1 MSAAAF
7 ELNEVQASAANQTI
21 SAKHADARKVRV
33 AKTQASIAPSLALPQ
48 ALASDATPGASEL
61 SPRERARA
69 VERACVDLQWLVLR
83 EARRVARRVPYF
95 TEIDDLIGSGSIGLV
110 TAVQRHIDRPM
121 PILQRFAQL
130 RIRGAIL
137 DHLRAN
143 DHLTRRQRAAVGQLR
158 KQTERLQ
165 RETGSSEVGE
175 LAKALGMAPARVER
189 IQHQLAAVHVTH
201 IEDSERLA
209 SGEDDPSSATMRE
222 EMKKHVVAAL
232 GAMPEKIQTLLSL
245 YYYEGLSYREIGSV
259 LGVTDSRVCQLHT
272 QAMQTLR
279 RRLSHLR

>member
-1 MSAAAF
+1 MSAVTF
-7 ELNEVQASAANQTI
+7 ELSESTQSAVSKQT
-21 SAKHADARKVRV
+21 SKSRR
-33 AKTQASIAPSLALPQ
+33 AKTSRVPQTQVATTPSPTPTPQ
-48 ALASDATPGASEL
+48 HVET
-61 SPRERARA
+61 ARA
-69 VERACVDLQWLVLR
+69 VERACTDLQWLVIR

-95 TEIDDLIGSGSIGLV
+95 TEIDDLIGAGSIGLV
-110 TAVQRHIDRPM
+110 TAVQRHIDREM

-137 DHLRAN
+137 DHLRTN

-165 RETGSSEVGE
+165 REGKTIDTEA
-175 LAKALGMAPARVER
+175 LAEAMGMGRARVER

-201 IEDSERLA
+201 IEDGERIQ
-209 SGEDDPSSATMRE
+209 GENDPSSSTMKNE
-222 EMKKHVVAAL
+222 LQEHVTAAL
-232 GAMPEKIQTLLSL
+232 ATLPEKTQTLLSL
-245 YYYEGLSYREIGSV
+245 YYYEGLSYREIGTV

-279 RRLSHLR
+279 RRLAHLR

>member
-1 MSAAAF
+1 MTAAAF
-7 ELNEVQASAANQTI
+7 ELNESQASAVVTKT
-21 SAKHADARKVRV
+21 SAKATGARKVRV
-33 AKTQASIAPSLALPQ
+33 AETQASLTPSPSAPQ
-48 ALASDATPGASEL
+48 AHTSEAPVSEMTPH
-61 SPRERARA
+61 ERARA
-69 VERACVDLQWLVLR
+69 VERACADLQWLVLR

-95 TEIDDLIGSGSIGLV
+95 TEIDDLIGSGSVGLV

-137 DHLRAN
+137 DHLRMN
-143 DHLTRRQRAAVGQLR
+143 DHLTRRQRAAVGQLK
-158 KQTERLQ
+158 KQTERLV
-165 RETGSSEVGE
+165 RETGSADLGA

-201 IEDSERLA
+201 IEDSERMPA
-209 SGEDDPSSATMRE
+209 GDEDPSGATMRE
-222 EMKKHVVAAL
+222 EMKAHVVSAL
-232 GAMPEKIQTLLSL
+232 AGLPEKIQTLLSL
-245 YYYEGLSYREIGSV
+245 YYYEGLSYREIGTV

-279 RRLSHLR
+279 RKLAHLK